1 MLAKRGPAVALVL
14 ALLALAAFGAA
25 AWTTAHP
32 PTTTVTDRANVQHVA
47 LDTSGRATVAGDGAL
62 HDPGTVL
69 DDPAVYPRAAPDLVY
84 TARTGSTNASFAR
97 VAQNVTLVY
106 TATRDDETFWTR
118 AVPLGSNATTD
129 TESVTTPVRID
140 TERVRERLADYRAA
154 AGDAGSVDVAV
165 RTTATYR
172 VAGYEGS
179 LSTSAPLAFGDAW
192 YDVESA
198 ADTRRHDDEVART
211 VAVPSTRL
219 VPPWALAGAGGLL
232 ALAALL
238 VVGWYRAWR
247 PSVPRLAEA
256 VHRHRHDEWISTGR
270 VPEPGDALV
279 VETATLEDL
288 VDVGIDAGSRVI
300 HDPERGR
307 YVVVTPAAH
316 YRYDARADG
325 DDA

>member
-1 MLAKRGPAVALVL
+1 MLAKRGPAVALAL
-14 ALLALAAFGAA
+14 AMLALAAFGAA

-47 LDTSGRATVAGDGAL
+47 LDTSGRATVTGDGAL

-69 DDPAVYPRAAPDLVY
+69 ENPVVYPRAAPDLVF
-84 TARTGSTNASFAR
+84 TARTGSANASFAR
-97 VAQNVTLVY
+97 VTQNVTLVY

-118 AVPLGSNATTD
+118 TVPLGSNATTD
-129 TESVTTPVRID
+129 AANVTTTARID
-140 TERVRERLADYRAA
+140 TERVRGRLAAYRAA

-172 VAGYEGS
+172 VAGYADS
-179 LSTSAPLAFGDAW
+179 LSASAPLAFGDAW
-192 YDVESA
+192 YDVETA
-198 ADTRRHDDEVART
+198 TDTRRHDRSVERT
-211 VAVPSTRL
+211 VAVPGSSP
-219 VPPWALAGAGGLL
+219 VPPWALAGVGGLL

-238 VVGWYRAWR
+238 VAAWYRAWR
-247 PSVPRLAEA
+247 PALPRLAEA

-270 VPEPGDALV
+270 VPDPGDALV

-288 VDVGIDAGSRVI
+288 VDVGIDAGARVI

-316 YRYDARADG
+316 YRYDARVD